1 MRKKLKQEDKK
12 VALNLTINPI
22 LAKKINELHP
32 NKSKY
37 IEHIIY
43 QDLRNNNQIN
53 EILFL

>member
-12 VALNLTINPI
+12 VPLNLTINPI
-22 LAKKINELHP
+22 LAKKINELYP

-43 QDLRNNNQIN
+43 QDLINNNQIN
-53 EILFL
+53 QILFL

>member
-22 LAKKINELHP
+22 IAKKINELHP